1 MRGGFR
7 PGAGRKPLEGERKS
21 LTLRLPLDC
30 IEILNER
37 SKQEGVSRTEIVAR
51 LLRDR
56 K

>member
-1 MRGGFR
+1 M
-7 PGAGRKPLEGERKS
+7 EGERRS

-37 SKQEGVSRTEIVAR
+37 SKQEGVSRAEIVIR